1 MMNAKMDI
9 TKFIVIKVITI
20 LHRINMY
27 MYVYIYTYIICC
39 LLYENEEEK
48 RMYVYDKIC

>member
-1 MMNAKMDI
+1 MNAKMDI

-27 MYVYIYTYIICC
+27 MYVCIYIHMLVRLDDYCKTVK
-39 LLYENEEEK
+39 LLQFS
-48 RMYVYDKIC
+48 